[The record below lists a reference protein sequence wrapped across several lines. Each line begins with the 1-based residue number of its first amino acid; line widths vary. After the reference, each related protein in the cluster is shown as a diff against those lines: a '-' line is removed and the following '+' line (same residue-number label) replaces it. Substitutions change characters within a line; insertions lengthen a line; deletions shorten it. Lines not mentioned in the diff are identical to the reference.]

1 MNALRKVDV
10 MLRFKVENQKLALF
24 SKNKVIADSRLYLH
38 CKFEFSH
45 DWDGCVKTAQIMRT
59 DSEEPPYE
67 IDLIDNEIIG
77 IRFPT
82 PVLESEGTFT
92 ISLHG
97 SNAATGTFITTNDT
111 IIPIYPSGY
120 VEGVTPVPAFIPP
133 DTYVK
138 TVDGAGG
145 VFRIEVIDGS
155 LKFYNGTEYLEVPGR
170 VELRSYEGEVQ
181 WKYAESAVWTDLI
194 SVLDLSGATFI
205 PSISD
210 GVLSWT
216 NNQGLEN
223 PAPLYIVGQKGDK
236 GDKGDTGLQGLPG
249 TDGQNGLTPNFII
262 GDVVTGL
269 PGTDVNVEIS
279 GAAPNYELEF
289 TIPRGEKGPAGDGT
303 GDMTASVYDPT
314 GKSQDIFAYSDSKAY
329 THPLKHS
336 ADIIEDGTTNK
347 AYTATEKTKLSGI
360 AIGAEVNVNPDW
372 NAVSGKEQILNKP
385 DVYTKT
391 EVNNIV
397 SAVYKY
403 KGSVANYAAL
413 PSVSLTIGDVY
424 NCLDTGINYAWD
436 GTGWDDIGGVEEL
449 ATASNNGLISKEDFA
464 KLLNIDANANNYV
477 HPTSHSI
484 SEITD
489 LSTTLNNKAAKAA
502 SVSATLTAA
511 GWTGDSAPYSQT
523 VTVSGITATNNA
535 IMNLSPSV
543 TQTQFEAGIVANLI
557 VSAQAVNSITVT
569 AFGAKPTVDVP
580 IGVVILG

>member
-1 MNALRKVDV
+1 M
-10 MLRFKVENQKLALF
+10 
-24 SKNKVIADSRLYLH
+24 
-38 CKFEFSH
+38 
-45 DWDGCVKTAQIMRT
+45 
-59 DSEEPPYE
+59 
-67 IDLIDNEIIG
+67 
-77 IRFPT
+77 
-82 PVLESEGTFT
+82 
-92 ISLHG
+92 
-97 SNAATGTFITTNDT
+97 
-111 IIPIYPSGY
+111 
-120 VEGVTPVPAFIPP
+120 
-133 DTYVK
+133 
-138 TVDGAGG
+138 
-145 VFRIEVIDGS
+145 
-155 LKFYNGTEYLEVPGR
+155 KFYNGTEYLEVPGR

-279 GAAPNYELEF
+279 GATPNYELEF

-303 GDMTASVYDPT
+303 GDMTVSVYDPT
-314 GKSQDIFAYSDSKAY
+314 GKSQDIFAYADSKA
-329 THPLKHS
+329 
-336 ADIIEDGTTNK
+336 
-347 AYTATEKTKLSGI
+347 
-360 AIGAEVNVNPDW
+360 VNADW
-372 NAVSGKEQILNKP
+372 NAVSGNAQILNKP

-413 PSVSLTIGDVY
+413 PSQNMTIGDVY

-436 GTGWDDIGGVEEL
+436 GTGWDDIGGVEAL

-489 LSTTLNNKAAKAA
+489 LSTTLNNKAAKVT
-502 SVSATLTAA
+502 SVNATLTSA

-523 VTVSGITATNNA
+523 VTVSGITAANNA

-543 TQTQFEAGIVANLI
+543 TQTQFEAGIAANII

-569 AFGAKPTVDVP
+569 AFGDKPTVDVP